1 MVNSLFVV
9 CGLWFVFVCLLCVV
23 CLLFFVCCLLFVVCC
38 LLFVVCC
45 LLFVVETR
53 LIASVL
59 LFLLRRE
66 ASCLYVSLLSVLFS
80 IFIFFILILD
90 SNLNSPIS
98 ILTSKNQKIPSAGLP
113 KGFRN

>member
-1 MVNSLFVV
+1 ACLWFVVCVCLWFVFV
-9 CGLWFVFVCLLCVV
+9 CGLWFVFVCLL
-23 CLLFFVCCLLFVVCC
+23 FVVCC
-38 LLFVVCC
+38 LLLRRVF
-45 LLFVVETR
+45 
-53 LIASVL
+53 ASVL